1 MTTATGRTEVVA
13 RENPN
18 AVAMRAF
25 ADALRAAG
33 VADACISPGSRS
45 TAAALALVQAGLR
58 PWVVTDERAAGFFAL
73 GLARAARRPVVLLCT
88 SGTAAANYLPAVV
101 EASLSQVPLVV
112 LTADRPPE
120 LRDCAAAQTIDQVRL
135 FGSHVRWS
143 VDAPAPSADADLDD
157 WFRTLAARAV
167 AAASEAPR
175 GPVHVNLPMR
185 EPLLDVAAE
194 RARLDAGQA
203 TSDATPRPIRVH
215 GASGLPSTEA
225 VAAIAA
231 GLTAARRGLIVA
243 GPNAARD
250 AMAAAAI
257 ARLAVR
263 LGWPILADPLSGLRF
278 GDHDRSHVV
287 DAYDVLLQGGAL
299 GDAHPDAVV
308 QLGTPTVSA
317 SAQRLLAAARAPLH
331 VVVAPPGVWPDP
343 LQRATDVVR
352 ADAGAFA
359 GAVADAIDQGR
370 APGRVTECDD
380 GIATEDGWLARWTRP
395 ATRARA
401 ALDRALADE
410 PTLFE
415 GTVLA
420 DLVARLPDGT
430 SLHVGNS
437 LPVRAVDTFVG
448 GAPGGLQVACN
459 RGANG
464 IDGVVASALG
474 AAAAGRSPTVLVV
487 GDLSFLH
494 DLGALQIAARHRL
507 PLLVLV
513 VNNDGGGIFSFLP
526 QAALG
531 ETFETLF
538 GTPHGLSLAGAVEMC
553 GGRYARAASRAE
565 LVAAIEVWRAAPTF
579 TVVEIPS
586 DRAAT
591 RALHARLI
599 ATVAAAASDDAP
611 PTAKRVAEAR

>member
-1 MTTATGRTEVVA
+1 MTERAEPAAGG
-13 RENPN
+13 N
-18 AVAMRAF
+18 ANGTAMRAF
-25 ADALRAAG
+25 ADALRGAG

-58 PWVVTDERAAGFFAL
+58 PWVITDERAAGFFAL
-73 GLARAARRPVVLLCT
+73 GLARAARRPVALLCT

-143 VDAPAPSADADLDD
+143 VDAPAPSADVDLDG

-167 AAASEAPR
+167 AAAVEAPR

-194 RARLDAGQA
+194 RARLAAGPATPDAM
-203 TSDATPRPIRVH
+203 PRPIRVH
-215 GASGLPSTEA
+215 GASGLPTPETVTE
-225 VAAIAA
+225 IAA
-231 GLTAARRGLIVA
+231 ALAAARRGVIVA
-243 GPNAARD
+243 GPNAAHD
-250 AMAAAAI
+250 PSAAAAI
-257 ARLAVR
+257 ARLAAR
-263 LGWPILADPLSGLRF
+263 LGWPIVADPLSGLRF

-287 DAYDVLLQGGAL
+287 DAYDVLLQGGAF
-299 GDAHPDAVV
+299 GADAHPDAVV

-317 SAQRLLAAARAPLH
+317 SVQRLLAAARAPLH
-331 VVVAPPGVWPDP
+331 VVVAAPGVWPDP

-359 GAVADAIDQGR
+359 GAVADALPNRD
-370 APGRVTECDD
+370 
-380 GIATEDGWLARWTRP
+380 ATEGRWLARWMRP
-395 ATRARA
+395 ASLARA
-401 ALDRALADE
+401 ALDGALADE
-410 PTLFE
+410 PSLFE

-420 DLVARLPDGT
+420 DLVGSLPAGT

-448 GAPGGLQVACN
+448 GASSDLQVVCN

-474 AAAAGRSPTVLVV
+474 GSAAGCGPTALVV

-494 DLGALQIAARHRL
+494 DVGALQITARHRL

-531 ETFETLF
+531 DTFETLF
-538 GTPHGLSLAGAVEMC
+538 GTPHGLALAGAVEMC
-553 GGRYARAASRAE
+553 GGRYVLARRRAE
-565 LVAAIEVWRAAPTF
+565 VVAAVAAWRAAPAF

-591 RALHARLI
+591 RALHARLV
-599 ATVAAAASDDAP
+599 ATACAAATADGDAS
-611 PTAKRVAEAR
+611 AKRVAEAR

>member
-1 MTTATGRTEVVA
+1 
-13 RENPN
+13 
-18 AVAMRAF
+18 MRAL
-25 ADALRAAG
+25 AAALRAAG

-58 PWVVTDERAAGFFAL
+58 PWVITDERAAGFFAL

-120 LRDCAAAQTIDQVRL
+120 LRDCAAAQTIDQVHL

-143 VDAPAPSADADLDD
+143 VDAPAPGADADLDD

-167 AAASEAPR
+167 AAANEAPR

-185 EPLLDVAAE
+185 EPLVDVAAE
-194 RARLDAGQA
+194 RARLSAGEGSTGA
-203 TSDATPRPIRVH
+203 TWPPVRVF
-215 GASGLPSTEA
+215 GASGLPSASA
-225 VAAIAA
+225 VTAIAKA
-231 GLTAARRGLIVA
+231 LATCRRGLIVA
-243 GPNAARD
+243 GPNAAQD
-250 AMAAAAI
+250 GTAAAAVT
-257 ARLAVR
+257 RLASR
-263 LGWPILADPLSGLRF
+263 LGWPILADPLSGLRS
-278 GDHDRSHVV
+278 GDHDRSHVI

-299 GDAHPDAVV
+299 GAEHRPDAVL
-308 QLGTPTVSA
+308 QLGAPLVSA
-317 SAQRLLAAARAPLH
+317 STQRLLAAARAPVH

-359 GAVADAIDQGR
+359 DAVAAAIDDGR
-370 APGRVTECDD
+370 AQRDD
-380 GIATEDGWLARWTRP
+380 E
-395 ATRARA
+395 RARRDDERVSERDGGTA
-401 ALDRALADE
+401 PERDWFGRWMGPGMRARDALDRALADE
-410 PTLFE
+410 PALFE

-420 DLVARLPDGT
+420 DLIARLPEGT

-437 LPVRAVDTFVG
+437 LPIRALDTFVG
-448 GAPGGLQVACN
+448 GAPGRLDVACN

-474 AAAAGRSPTVLVV
+474 ASAAGRGPTVLVV

-494 DLGALQIAARHRL
+494 DVGALQIAARHRL
-507 PLLVLV
+507 PLLVVV

-531 ETFETLF
+531 DTFETLF
-538 GTPHGLSLAGAVEMC
+538 GTPHGLSFAGAVEMC
-553 GGRYARAASRAE
+553 GGRYVLARRRVE
-565 LVAAIEVWRAAPTF
+565 VAAAIDAWRDAPAFTVIEV
-579 TVVEIPS
+579 PS
-586 DRAAT
+586 DRAET

-599 ATVAAAASDDAP
+599 AAACAAMTNDAEALA
-611 PTAKRVAEAR
+611 TRGAEAR

>member
-1 MTTATGRTEVVA
+1 MSTAPSERVIAG
-13 RENPN
+13 NPN
-18 AVAMRAF
+18 AVAMQAF
-25 ADALRAAG
+25 AAAVRQAG
-33 VADACISPGSRS
+33 AADACISPGSRS

-58 PWVVTDERAAGFFAL
+58 PWVITDERAAGFFAL
-73 GLARAARRPVVLLCT
+73 GLARARRRPVVLLCT
-88 SGTAAANYLPAVV
+88 SGTAAANYLPAIV
-101 EASLSQVPLVV
+101 EASLSHVPLVV

-143 VDAPAPSADADLDD
+143 VDAPAPSPGVDLADY
-157 WFRTLAARAV
+157 FRTLAARAV
-167 AAASEAPR
+167 AAAVEAPH

-194 RARLDAGQA
+194 AARSGTDE
-203 TSDATPRPIRVH
+203 RPLAAAVRPLRVH
-215 GASGLPSTEA
+215 AASGVPSASA
-225 VAAIAA
+225 VAELAA
-231 GLTAARRGLIVA
+231 ACAGARRGLVIA
-243 GPNAARD
+243 GPSTACDAAG
-250 AMAAAAI
+250 AAAV
-257 ARLAVR
+257 ARLAGR

-278 GDHDRSHVV
+278 GPHDRSHVV

-299 GDAHPDAVV
+299 GEAWHPDAVL

-343 LQRATDVVR
+343 LRRATDVVR
-352 ADAGAFA
+352 ADAAAFA
-359 GAVADAIDQGR
+359 ASVADALPAD
-370 APGRVTECDD
+370 V
-380 GIATEDGWLARWTRP
+380 ATERDWLERWRRP
-395 ATRARA
+395 AAAARR

-420 DLVARLPDGT
+420 ALVGRLRDGT

-437 LPVRAVDTFVG
+437 LPVRALDTFVG
-448 GAPGGLQVACN
+448 GAAAALAPACN

-474 AAAAGRSPTVLVV
+474 AAAAGTSPTVLVV

-494 DLGALQIAARHRL
+494 DLGALQIAARHRV
-507 PLLVLV
+507 PLLVIV

-531 ETFETLF
+531 DTFETLF
-538 GTPHGLSLAGAVEMC
+538 GTPHGLTLGGAVEMC
-553 GGRYARAASRAE
+553 GGRYAVARRRGE
-565 LVAAIEVWRAAPTF
+565 LVAAIDAWRDAPTF
-579 TVVEIPS
+579 TVIEVPS
-586 DRAAT
+586 ERAAT
-591 RALHARLI
+591 RVLHARLV
-599 ATVAAAASDDAP
+599 ADACAAADLTVPSA
-611 PTAKRVAEAR
+611 RVAEAR

>member
-1 MTTATGRTEVVA
+1 MTAVPVERPDPVATD
-13 RENPN
+13 NPN

-25 ADALRAAG
+25 ADALRGAG
-33 VADACISPGSRS
+33 VTDACISPGSRS
-45 TAAALALVQAGLR
+45 TATALALVQAGLR
-58 PWVVTDERAAGFFAL
+58 PWVITDERAAGFFAL
-73 GLARAARRPVVLLCT
+73 GLARAAGRPVVLLCT

-143 VDAPAPSADADLDD
+143 VDAPAPGAGVDLDD
-157 WFRTLAARAV
+157 WFRTLAARAI
-167 AAASEAPR
+167 AAAVEAPC
-175 GPVHVNLPMR
+175 GPVHLNLPMR

-194 RARLDAGQA
+194 RARLAAGA
-203 TSDATPRPIRVH
+203 AIPVAPSRPIRVY
-215 GASGLPSTEA
+215 GASGLPSVSAVTE
-225 VAAIAA
+225 IAA
-231 GLTAARRGLIVA
+231 VLATARRGVVVA

-250 AMAAAAI
+250 ASAAAAI
-257 ARLAVR
+257 ARLAAR

-278 GDHDRSHVV
+278 GDHDRSHVI
-287 DAYDVLLQGGAL
+287 DAYDVLLQGGAF
-299 GDAHPDAVV
+299 GIDAHPDAVV

-317 SAQRLLAAARAPLH
+317 ATQRLLTAARARIH
-331 VVVAPPGVWPDP
+331 VTVAPPGVWPDP

-352 ADAGAFA
+352 ADAGVLAA
-359 GAVADAIDQGR
+359 AVADALDGGR
-370 APGRVTECDD
+370 ATERD
-380 GIATEDGWLARWTRP
+380 GGTAAERRWLAAWAGP
-395 ATRARA
+395 ATRARH

-420 DLVARLPDGT
+420 DLVARLPPGT

-437 LPVRAVDTFVG
+437 LPVRALDTFVG
-448 GAPGGLQVACN
+448 GAPGGLRVACN

-474 AAAAGRSPTVLVV
+474 ATAAGCGPTVLVV

-494 DLGALQIAARHRL
+494 DVGALQIAARHRL

-531 ETFETLF
+531 DTFETLF
-538 GTPHGLSLAGAVEMC
+538 GTPHGLSVAGAVEMC
-553 GGRYARAASRAE
+553 GGKYVHAANRAALATAI
-565 LVAAIEVWRAAPTF
+565 AAWGDAPAF

-591 RALHARLI
+591 RALHARLV
-599 ATVAAAASDDAP
+599 ATACAAATADGDAP
-611 PTAKRVAEAR
+611 TKRRAEAR

>member
-1 MTTATGRTEVVA
+1 MTAVPVERAEPVATD
-13 RENPN
+13 NPN

-25 ADALRAAG
+25 ADALRGAG
-33 VADACISPGSRS
+33 VTDACISPGSRS

-58 PWVVTDERAAGFFAL
+58 PWVITDERAAGFFAL

-143 VDAPAPSADADLDD
+143 VDAPAPGAGVDLDG
-157 WFRTLAARAV
+157 WFRTVAARAV
-167 AAASEAPR
+167 AAATEAPR

-194 RARLDAGQA
+194 RTRLDAGA
-203 TSDATPRPIRVH
+203 AIPAAPLRPIRVY
-215 GASGLPSTEA
+215 GASGLPSVSAVTE
-225 VAAIAA
+225 IA
-231 GLTAARRGLIVA
+231 TALAMARRGVVVA

-250 AMAAAAI
+250 GNAAAAI
-257 ARLAVR
+257 ARLAAH

-278 GDHDRSHVV
+278 GDHDRSHVI
-287 DAYDVLLQGGAL
+287 DAYDVLLQGGVL
-299 GDAHPDAVV
+299 GADVYPDAVV

-317 SAQRLLAAARAPLH
+317 ATQRLLTAARAPLH

-359 GAVADAIDQGR
+359 AAVVDAIENGR
-370 APGRVTECDD
+370 TQHDPAHDEERE
-380 GIATEDGWLARWTRP
+380 WLARWTRP
-395 ATRARA
+395 AANVRR

-410 PTLFE
+410 ATLFE

-437 LPVRAVDTFVG
+437 LPVRALDTFVG

-474 AAAAGRSPTVLVV
+474 ATAAGRGPTVLVV

-494 DLGALQIAARHRL
+494 DVGALQIAARHRL

-531 ETFETLF
+531 DTFETLF
-538 GTPHGLSLAGAVEMC
+538 GTPHGLALAGAVEMC
-553 GGRYARAASRAE
+553 GGRYVHAANRAALATAI
-565 LVAAIEVWRAAPTF
+565 AAWRDAPAF

-586 DRAAT
+586 DRTAT

-599 ATVAAAASDDAP
+599 ATACAAATADGDAP
-611 PTAKRVAEAR
+611 TKRRAEAR